1 VRLAECGKLFRNA
14 LVLRGWQIVPRAH
27 ISPLQKRGRQAG
39 GWRLERQSVA
49 HHRTYRANMGLEL
62 NQMFD
67 IDKQKAVLFH
77 VFTIHFVSPKGI
89 MPLNY
94 CHSLL
99 TILTIHSR
107 HCLKLFAIV
116 ERKIYYCH
124 ERSNKVVYK
133 HLQIFCFIRF
143 FIQISVLGM

>member
-1 VRLAECGKLFRNA
+1 MWET
-14 LVLRGWQIVPRAH
+14 VPQCIGAARVADRSTSAH
-27 ISPLQKRGRQAG
+27 FTAPKERQRQAG
-39 GWRLERQSVA
+39 GWRLARQSVA

-67 IDKQKAVLFH
+67 IDKQKAVLFR

-99 TILTIHSR
+99 TILTIHST
-107 HCLKLFAIV
+107 
-116 ERKIYYCH
+116 
-124 ERSNKVVYK
+124 
-133 HLQIFCFIRF
+133 FCNRREKN
-143 FIQISVLGM
+143 LLLP